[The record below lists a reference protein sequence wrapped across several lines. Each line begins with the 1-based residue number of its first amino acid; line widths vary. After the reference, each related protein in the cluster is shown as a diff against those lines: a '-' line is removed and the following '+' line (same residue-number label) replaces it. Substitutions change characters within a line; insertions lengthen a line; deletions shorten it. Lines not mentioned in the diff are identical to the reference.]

1 LIPEEVQAWIDP
13 NKWNGRYFDPLP
25 ADRTDDVWVREV
37 HAARLLGDLFS
48 QLGGGDVAVTTHDL
62 VEAHLAGDA
71 EATGI
76 WLKSVRELACAI
88 GSFINILDPE
98 AVIIGGGIARSGK
111 ALFGPLER
119 LVDEI
124 EWQPGGH
131 RARILPAQL
140 GEMAGA
146 FGAAFNALEPRT

>member
-1 LIPEEVQAWIDP
+1 VDITRMPGSLEMAIGNCSIGERSS
-13 NKWNGRYFDPLP
+13 GRF
-25 ADRTDDVWVREV
+25 
-37 HAARLLGDLFS
+37 
-48 QLGGGDVAVTTHDL
+48 QTTHDL
-62 VEAHLAGDA
+62 VKAHLAGDA
-71 EATGI
+71 GATGI
-76 WLKSVRELACAI
+76 WLKSVHRLACAI

-111 ALFGPLER
+111 ALFDPLER